1 LLLLQAGRTS
11 VAASFLSDDQSAA
24 SPAAAAAAASSPAA
38 ALAGELW
45 PGQVS
50 SGAGPALLNAASIS
64 ASDLGVRN
72 VHALR
77 ILFNC
82 AFRLADSL
90 GPSWALVVEVLCTL
104 DRLLPAAGAG
114 GAKVQTVMQLGGS
127 SADMLCHPAPPEQ
140 FLSVMLYALLH
151 IEQPFVHLSCG
162 EQQNLD
168 LPVLCNAV
176 CCGSQ
181 CRPLVTCTL

>member
-1 LLLLQAGRTS
+1 M
-11 VAASFLSDDQSAA
+11 SDDQS
-24 SPAAAAAAASSPAA
+24 ASSPAA
-38 ALAGELW
+38 ASAASAAAAAAGELR

-50 SGAGPALLNAASIS
+50 SGVGPALLNTASFS

-90 GPSWALVVEVLCTL
+90 GPSWVLVVEVLCTL

-114 GAKVQTVMQLGGS
+114 GGAKVGTTGTAGSACTDQT
-127 SADMLCHPAPPEQ
+127 LCLCLC
-140 FLSVMLYALLH
+140 FTYCYA
-151 IEQPFVHLSCG
+151 
-162 EQQNLD
+162 
-168 LPVLCNAV
+168 
-176 CCGSQ
+176 
-181 CRPLVTCTL
+181 